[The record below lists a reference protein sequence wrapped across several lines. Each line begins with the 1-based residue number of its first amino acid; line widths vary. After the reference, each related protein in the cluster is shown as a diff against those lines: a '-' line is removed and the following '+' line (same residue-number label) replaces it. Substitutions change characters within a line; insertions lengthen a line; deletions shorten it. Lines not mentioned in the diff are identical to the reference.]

1 MYASFGPKEK
11 FGLSYLSRATAAAST
26 AFPILVSVCSIS
38 VWVQTVV
45 WLPESGICNMH
56 TGADACDCTQVLMHV
71 IAHRCWCMWLHTGA
85 DACDWTHGCG
95 RVCTE
100 SCQRKKRPL
109 SHEGIKPTSVLHLS
123 FWSSALA
130 MRSCL
135 GVSCTSCGRCFAVL
149 AMSSDL
155 QSTIISRSLVV
166 GIWL

>member
-1 MYASFGPKEK
+1 MLHLAPKRNL
-11 FGLSYLSRATAAAST
+11 GCLTRVRLQQLLAQR
-26 AFPILVSVCSIS
+26 FPSLSVCAVFLCGSRQWCGCRS
-38 VWVQTVV
+38 QGFVT
-45 WLPESGICNMH
+45 
-56 TGADACDCTQVLMHV
+56 CTQVLMHV

-85 DACDWTHGCG
+85 DACDCTHGCG

-135 GVSCTSCGRCFAVL
+135 GVSCTSCGRCFALL

-155 QSTIISRSLVV
+155 QSLIISRSLVV